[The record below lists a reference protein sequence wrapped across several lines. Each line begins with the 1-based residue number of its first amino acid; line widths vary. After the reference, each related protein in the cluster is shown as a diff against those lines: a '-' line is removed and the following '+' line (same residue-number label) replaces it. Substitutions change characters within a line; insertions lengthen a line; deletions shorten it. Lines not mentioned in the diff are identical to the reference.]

1 MLMLPECNFSMQ
13 VGRNASLRS
22 FNLEITNCV
31 VGTYLCTR
39 SIIVSEAKRRAQQQL
54 RVAEI
59 RFNVNAP
66 FAKCPDLCPLHLTAD
81 LHYRPGFFSLHE
93 LNDLLAHLVLR
104 HLLTLYSSETQ
115 KHLARIIMKTPR
127 RVPWTC
133 QSELTE
139 LYDMLFSPAA
149 NLESRRR
156 GLARVGV

>member
-1 MLMLPECNFSMQ
+1 MRAYDPLII
-13 VGRNASLRS
+13 
-22 FNLEITNCV
+22 EITNCV
-31 VGTYLCTR
+31 VGIYLCTR

-66 FAKCPDLCPLHLTAD
+66 FAKCPDLSPLHLTAD

-115 KHLARIIMKTPR
+115 KHLARVIMKTPR